1 MTCLEKNDLST
12 IMKSKYYH
20 KKAVV
25 CVIFNLE
32 LHVIRPFHSDIVNK
46 YYTTVNVISIHVKL
60 LEFEEFLK

>member
-1 MTCLEKNDLST
+1 MSYLEKTDPST
-12 IMKSKYYH
+12 SMKNRYHH

-25 CVIFNLE
+25 CVIFILE
-32 LHVIRPFHSDIVNK
+32 LHVIKPFHSDIISK